1 MSDSEQYRERSQF
14 IKNVKASMDIDKINE
29 ARIAIFGDAES
40 SRRTR
45 EKQASAE
52 ITRDPDDHDAEAIAL
67 ITSSNETTDSLAAA
81 FISKIIPYY
90 AAPPKSSQN
99 PEIARQVEQMKV
111 TLEGLLVSE
120 DKRKELNDVL
130 HKMSMSYHE
139 KSGTITFEDK
149 VRNLGFSPAY
159 NDEWR
164 LEDLNIGIR
173 KWLLQS
179 AEFSREIRERRAE

>member
-1 MSDSEQYRERSQF
+1 MMTTIS
-14 IKNVKASMDIDKINE
+14 KLT
-29 ARIAIFGDAES
+29 IFS
-40 SRRTR
+40 
-45 EKQASAE
+45 
-52 ITRDPDDHDAEAIAL
+52 AEAIAL